1 MKVLEF
7 KHIKGRSFVMAP
19 VRTLTVTYKN
29 QYILQSKVIL
39 VIATPRNS
47 QGQSYQHMASRCI
60 LHYAVQGFFC
70 FAPPHPPPP
79 PGNSSL
85 ASYFSSKI
93 LVFKI
98 PSPSEFP
105 MTFHGVD
112 MDFSGVAH
120 LENQLFIIQIIK
132 QILKICR

>member
-60 LHYAVQGFFC
+60 LHYAVQGFFLFC
-70 FAPPHPPPP
+70 TPSSPP

-105 MTFHGVD
+105 MTFHGVG

-120 LENQLFIIQIIK
+120 LEYQLFIFQIIK